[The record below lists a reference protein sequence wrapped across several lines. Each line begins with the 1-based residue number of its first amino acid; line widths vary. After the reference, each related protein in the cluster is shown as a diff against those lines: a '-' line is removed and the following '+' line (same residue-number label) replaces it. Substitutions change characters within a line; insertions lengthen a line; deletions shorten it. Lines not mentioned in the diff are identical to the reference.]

1 MPRSR
6 ASSSSDIGAAPLLL
20 ALTHQ
25 RRSPIGFQDF
35 TTIIG
40 HNRYEN
46 RQQVMSPK
54 RSIAG
59 FRNSSRISV
68 PHERS
73 RDPDGV
79 SQAML
84 VCLASHGGR
93 FRMSDSFRDEPY
105 ILEVFN
111 ISWVN
116 EQFLLPV
123 CPGTGL
129 TRPVLKRAPR
139 LHRIIRPR
147 MV

>member
-6 ASSSSDIGAAPLLL
+6 SSSSSDIGAAPLLL

-35 TTIIG
+35 TTMIG

-59 FRNSSRISV
+59 FRKPSRISV

-79 SQAML
+79 SQAL
-84 VCLASHGGR
+84 LFCLASHGGR
-93 FRMSDSFRDEPY
+93 LRMSDAFHDEPY

-111 ISWVN
+111 INWVN
-116 EQFLLPV
+116 ERLLLPV
-123 CPGTGL
+123 CTGSRL

-139 LHRIIRPR
+139 LQRVIRPR
-147 MV
+147 TM